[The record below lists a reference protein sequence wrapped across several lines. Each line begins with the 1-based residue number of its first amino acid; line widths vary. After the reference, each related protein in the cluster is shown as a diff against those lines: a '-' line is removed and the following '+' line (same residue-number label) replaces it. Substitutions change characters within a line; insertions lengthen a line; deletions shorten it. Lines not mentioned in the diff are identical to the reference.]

1 MSKLYYSRFY
11 IANVDKFIISIFENF
26 KIIFWVAENSKN
38 NVETSIPDDFTLATI
53 VAGIAGGV
61 ESPLQFIFQVKY
73 SNLIIGRLLE
83 NFYLSC
89 TWLNF
94 ELKYWQ
100 IWLILNGTIRS
111 PFEEASQVVIVDFY
125 GNPLTLPTISAFS
138 LVFSMLSILKT
149 VIALN
154 ILGIHIKVK
163 PMNNFV
169 CKVF

>member
-1 MSKLYYSRFY
+1 M
-11 IANVDKFIISIFENF
+11 
-26 KIIFWVAENSKN
+26 
-38 NVETSIPDDFTLATI
+38 
-53 VAGIAGGV
+53 
-61 ESPLQFIFQVKY
+61 
-73 SNLIIGRLLE
+73 
-83 NFYLSC
+83 SC

-100 IWLILNGTIRS
+100 VWLILNGTIRS

-169 CKVF
+169 CKVFWNSNAQFFVVPKLFPIYFRLGKKLQSVNCLHTWFCCQLSIFLFSYQQSHFDYQQ